1 MYNVYMKKE
10 KGKHF
15 MEILDKHENDK
26 SNMQNLYLKVLYAKK
41 FSTSNNIN
49 SRIHFHPFTEFYF
62 ILDGKGKFSIEDRV
76 INTSKD
82 DFFIINSN
90 VGHSIYSSKEENL
103 VYISFGVD
111 SIFVKN
117 LLNDDNNIEEDKYI
131 YKNIDKNQEYFI
143 KSFDI
148 INKEF
153 NSNDIFAQSMA
164 NAKSSE
170 FVISLLRKFKDE
182 IVITNDIKIN
192 KQIDYIKNFIDN
204 NYSEDI
210 KLESLSKMAYMNK
223 FHLIAEFKQSYRV
236 TPIDYLILKRIEV
249 TKNLLIS
256 TNHSMEEISSIVGFN
271 SQSYFN
277 QVFRKKVGL
286 TPSQFRKNHR
296 I

>member
-1 MYNVYMKKE
+1 
-10 KGKHF
+10 
-15 MEILDKHENDK
+15 MEILDKHENDN
-26 SNMQNLYLKVLYAKK
+26 STMQSIYLKVLYAKK

-76 INTSKD
+76 INTNKD

-90 VGHSIYSSKEENL
+90 VGHSIYSGEDENL
-103 VYISFGVD
+103 VYISFGVV

-117 LLNDDNNIEEDKYI
+117 LLNDDNIDEDKYI
-131 YKNIDKNQEYFI
+131 YKNIEKDQDYFI

-148 INKEF
+148 INEEF
-153 NSNDIFAQSMA
+153 NSNNIFAQSMA
-164 NAKSSE
+164 NAKASE
-170 FVISLLRKFKDE
+170 FVITLLRKFEDE

>member
-1 MYNVYMKKE
+1 
-10 KGKHF
+10 
-15 MEILDKHENDK
+15 MEILNKNENNNT
-26 SNMQNLYLKVLYAKK
+26 NMESLYLKVLYAKK
-41 FSTSNNIN
+41 FSTSKNIN
-49 SRIHFHPFTEFYF
+49 TRIHFHPFTEFYY
-62 ILDGKGKFSIEDRV
+62 ILKGSGKFSIEDKL
-76 INTSKD
+76 IDTSTD

-90 VGHSIYSSKEENL
+90 VRHSIYSSENEDL
-103 VYISFGVD
+103 VYVSFGVD

-117 LLNDDNNIEEDKYI
+117 IENKDDPDYDKYI
-131 YKNIDKNQEYFI
+131 YRNVEKDKDYFI

-153 NSNDIFAQSMA
+153 DSNDIFSRSMA
-164 NAKSSE
+164 NVKASE
-170 FVISLLRKFKDE
+170 FVISLLRKYKNEF
-182 IVITNDIKIN
+182 IITNDVKIN

-210 KLESLSKMAYMNK
+210 KLEGLSKMAYMNK
-223 FHLIAEFKQSYRV
+223 FHLISEFKQSYRV

-277 QVFRKKVGL
+277 QVFRKKVGI

>member
-1 MYNVYMKKE
+1 
-10 KGKHF
+10 
-15 MEILDKHENDK
+15 MEILDKHGNDK
-26 SNMQNLYLKVLYAKK
+26 SDMQNIYLKVLYAKK

-76 INTSKD
+76 IDTSKD

-117 LLNDDNNIEEDKYI
+117 LLNDNDIEEDKYI
-131 YKNIDKNQEYFI
+131 YKNIEEDQEYFI

-148 INKEF
+148 INEEF
-153 NSNDIFAQSMA
+153 NSNDIFAQSMS
-164 NAKSSE
+164 NAKASE

>member
-1 MYNVYMKKE
+1 
-10 KGKHF
+10 
-15 MEILDKHENDK
+15 MEILDKHGNDK
-26 SNMQNLYLKVLYAKK
+26 SDMQNIYLKVLYAKK

-76 INTSKD
+76 IDTSKD

-117 LLNDDNNIEEDKYI
+117 LLNGNNIEEDKYI
-131 YKNIDKNQEYFI
+131 YKNIEENQEYFI

-148 INKEF
+148 INEEF

-164 NAKSSE
+164 NAKASE

-182 IVITNDIKIN
+182 IIITNDIKIN

-210 KLESLSKMAYMNK
+210 NLESLSKMAYMNK

>member
-1 MYNVYMKKE
+1 
-10 KGKHF
+10 
-15 MEILDKHENDK
+15 MEILDKHGNDK
-26 SNMQNLYLKVLYAKK
+26 SDMQNIYLKVLYAKK

-76 INTSKD
+76 IDTSKD

-90 VGHSIYSSKEENL
+90 VGHSIYSSKDENL

-117 LLNDDNNIEEDKYI
+117 LLNDNDIEEDKYI
-131 YKNIDKNQEYFI
+131 YKNIEEDQEYFI

-148 INKEF
+148 INEEF
-153 NSNDIFAQSMA
+153 NSNDIFAQSMS
-164 NAKSSE
+164 NAKASE

>member
-1 MYNVYMKKE
+1 
-10 KGKHF
+10 
-15 MEILDKHENDK
+15 MEILDKNENE
-26 SNMQNLYLKVLYAKK
+26 SVTMQSIYLKVLYAKQ
-41 FSTSNNIN
+41 FSSSDKIN
-49 SRIHFHPFTEFYF
+49 SRIHFHPFTEFYY
-62 ILDGKGKFSIEDRV
+62 ILDGKGKFSIEDK
-76 INTSKD
+76 IIDTSKD

-90 VGHSIYSSKEENL
+90 VGHSIYSNENENL
-103 VYISFGVD
+103 TFISFGVD

-117 LLNDDNNIEEDKYI
+117 IKNDDSLEEDKYI
-131 YKNIDKNQEYFI
+131 FKNIEENKDYFI
-143 KSFDI
+143 NSFNTIHD
-148 INKEF
+148 EF
-153 NSNDIFAQSMA
+153 NSGDMFAQSMA
-164 NAKSSE
+164 NAKASE
-170 FVISLLRKFKDE
+170 FVISLLRKYKNDFE
-182 IVITNDIKIN
+182 ITNDIKIN

-210 KLESLSKMAYMNK
+210 KLESLSKMAFMNK

-277 QVFRKKVGL
+277 QVFRKKVGI

>member
-1 MYNVYMKKE
+1 MKKE
-10 KGKHF
+10 KGTNF
-15 MEILDKHENDK
+15 MEILDKHENDN
-26 SNMQNLYLKVLYAKK
+26 STMQSIYLKVLYAKK
-41 FSTSNNIN
+41 FSASNNIN

-76 INTSKD
+76 INTNKD

-90 VGHSIYSSKEENL
+90 VGHSIYSGEDENL
-103 VYISFGVD
+103 IYISFGVD

-117 LLNDDNNIEEDKYI
+117 LLNDDNIDEDKYI
-131 YKNIDKNQEYFI
+131 YKNIENDQDYFI

-148 INKEF
+148 INEEF
-153 NSNDIFAQSMA
+153 NSNNIFGQSMA
-164 NAKSSE
+164 NAKASE
-170 FVISLLRKFKDE
+170 FVITLLRNFKDE

-296 I
+296 L

>member
-1 MYNVYMKKE
+1 
-10 KGKHF
+10 
-15 MEILDKHENDK
+15 MEILDKHENDN
-26 SNMQNLYLKVLYAKK
+26 STMQSIYLKVLYAKK
-41 FSTSNNIN
+41 FSASNNIN

-76 INTSKD
+76 INTNKD

-90 VGHSIYSSKEENL
+90 VGHSIYSGEDENL

-117 LLNDDNNIEEDKYI
+117 LLNDDNIDEDKYI
-131 YKNIDKNQEYFI
+131 YKNIENDQDYFI

-148 INKEF
+148 INEEF
-153 NSNDIFAQSMA
+153 NSNNIFAQSMA
-164 NAKSSE
+164 NAKASE
-170 FVISLLRKFKDE
+170 FVITLLRNFKDE

-296 I
+296 L

>member
-1 MYNVYMKKE
+1 MYEKR

-15 MEILDKHENDK
+15 MEILDKHGNDK
-26 SNMQNLYLKVLYAKK
+26 SDMQNIYLKVLYAKK

-76 INTSKD
+76 IDTSKD

-90 VGHSIYSSKEENL
+90 VGHSIYSSKDENL

-117 LLNDDNNIEEDKYI
+117 LLNDNDIEEDKYI
-131 YKNIDKNQEYFI
+131 YKNIEEDQEYFI

-148 INKEF
+148 INEEF
-153 NSNDIFAQSMA
+153 NSNDIFAQSMS
-164 NAKSSE
+164 NAKASE

>member
-1 MYNVYMKKE
+1 
-10 KGKHF
+10 

-131 YKNIDKNQEYFI
+131 YKNIDENQEYFI
-143 KSFDI
+143 NSFDI

-164 NAKSSE
+164 NAKASE

>member
-1 MYNVYMKKE
+1 
-10 KGKHF
+10 
-15 MEILDKHENDK
+15 MEILDKHENDN
-26 SNMQNLYLKVLYAKK
+26 STMQSIYLKVLYAKK

-76 INTSKD
+76 INTNKD

-90 VGHSIYSSKEENL
+90 VGHSIYSGEDENL

-117 LLNDDNNIEEDKYI
+117 LLNDDNIDEDKYI
-131 YKNIDKNQEYFI
+131 YKNIEKDQDYFI

-148 INKEF
+148 INEEF
-153 NSNDIFAQSMA
+153 NSNNIFAQSMA
-164 NAKSSE
+164 NAKASE
-170 FVISLLRKFKDE
+170 FVITLLRNFKDE

-296 I
+296 L

>member
-1 MYNVYMKKE
+1 
-10 KGKHF
+10 
-15 MEILDKHENDK
+15 MEILDKHNNNNNSSME
-26 SNMQNLYLKVLYAKK
+26 SIYLKVLYAKK

-49 SRIHFHPFTEFYF
+49 SRIHFHPFTEFYLF
-62 ILDGKGKFSIEDRV
+62 LDGKGKFSIEDKI
-76 INTSKD
+76 INTSQN

-90 VGHSIYSSKEENL
+90 VGHSIYSEDNENL

-117 LLNDDNNIEEDKYI
+117 LLNEDNIEEDKYI
-131 YKNIDKNQEYFI
+131 FKNIENDQEYF
-143 KSFDI
+143 KNSFAI
-148 INKEF
+148 IENEF
-153 NSNDIFAQSMA
+153 NSNDRYARSMA
-164 NAKSSE
+164 NVKASE
-170 FVISLLRKFKDE
+170 FVINLLRKFKEE
-182 IVITNDIKIN
+182 IMITNDIKIN

-204 NYSEDI
+204 NYSEEI

>member
-1 MYNVYMKKE
+1 MK
-10 KGKHF
+10 
-15 MEILDKHENDK
+15 ILDKHENDK
-26 SNMQNLYLKVLYAKK
+26 SDMQNIYLKVLYAKK

-76 INTSKD
+76 IDTSKD

-117 LLNDDNNIEEDKYI
+117 LLNDNNIEEDKYI
-131 YKNIDKNQEYFI
+131 YKNIEENQEYYI

-148 INKEF
+148 INEEF

-164 NAKSSE
+164 NAKASE

-182 IVITNDIKIN
+182 IIITNDIKIN

-210 KLESLSKMAYMNK
+210 NLESLSKMAYMNK

>member
-1 MYNVYMKKE
+1 MKKE

-131 YKNIDKNQEYFI
+131 YKNIDENQKYFI
-143 KSFDI
+143 NSFDI

-164 NAKSSE
+164 NAKASE

>member
-1 MYNVYMKKE
+1 
-10 KGKHF
+10 
-15 MEILDKHENDK
+15 MEILDKHENDN
-26 SNMQNLYLKVLYAKK
+26 STMQSIYLKVLYAKK

-76 INTSKD
+76 INTNKD

-90 VGHSIYSSKEENL
+90 VGHSIYSGEDENL

-117 LLNDDNNIEEDKYI
+117 LLNDDNIDEDKYI
-131 YKNIDKNQEYFI
+131 YKNIEKDQDYFI

-148 INKEF
+148 INEEF
-153 NSNDIFAQSMA
+153 NSNNIFAQSMV
-164 NAKSSE
+164 NAKASE
-170 FVISLLRKFKDE
+170 FVITLLRKFEDE

-223 FHLIAEFKQSYRV
+223 LHLIAEFKQSYRV

>member
-1 MYNVYMKKE
+1 
-10 KGKHF
+10 
-15 MEILDKHENDK
+15 MEILDKHGNDK
-26 SNMQNLYLKVLYAKK
+26 SDMQNIYLKVLYAKK

-76 INTSKD
+76 IDTSKD

-117 LLNDDNNIEEDKYI
+117 LLNDNNIEEDKYI
-131 YKNIDKNQEYFI
+131 YKNIEENQEYFI

-148 INKEF
+148 INEEF
-153 NSNDIFAQSMA
+153 NSNDIFSQSMA
-164 NAKSSE
+164 NAKASE

-182 IVITNDIKIN
+182 IIITNDIKIN

-210 KLESLSKMAYMNK
+210 NLESLSKMAYMNK

>member
-131 YKNIDKNQEYFI
+131 YKNIDENQEYFI
-143 KSFDI
+143 NSFDI

-164 NAKSSE
+164 NAKASE

>member
-1 MYNVYMKKE
+1 
-10 KGKHF
+10 
-15 MEILDKHENDK
+15 MEILDKHENDN
-26 SNMQNLYLKVLYAKK
+26 STMQSIYLKVLYAKK

-76 INTSKD
+76 INTNKD

-90 VGHSIYSSKEENL
+90 VGHSIYSGEDENL

-117 LLNDDNNIEEDKYI
+117 LLNDDNIDEDKYI
-131 YKNIDKNQEYFI
+131 YKNIENDQDYFI

-148 INKEF
+148 INEEF
-153 NSNDIFAQSMA
+153 NSNNIFSQSMA
-164 NAKSSE
+164 NAKASE
-170 FVISLLRKFKDE
+170 FVITLLRNFKDE

-296 I
+296 L

>member
-1 MYNVYMKKE
+1 
-10 KGKHF
+10 
-15 MEILDKHENDK
+15 MEILDKHGNDK
-26 SNMQNLYLKVLYAKK
+26 SDMQNIYLKVLYAKK

-76 INTSKD
+76 IDTSKD

-90 VGHSIYSSKEENL
+90 VGHSIYSSKDENL

-117 LLNDDNNIEEDKYI
+117 LLNDNDIEEDKYI
-131 YKNIDKNQEYFI
+131 YKNIEENQEYFI

-148 INKEF
+148 INEEF
-153 NSNDIFAQSMA
+153 NSTDIFAQSMA
-164 NAKSSE
+164 NAKASE

-210 KLESLSKMAYMNK
+210 KLESLSKMAYMKK

-236 TPIDYLILKRIEV
+236 TPIDYLILTRIEV

>member
-1 MYNVYMKKE
+1 
-10 KGKHF
+10 
-15 MEILDKHENDK
+15 MEILDKHGNDK
-26 SNMQNLYLKVLYAKK
+26 SDMQNIYLKVLYAKK

-76 INTSKD
+76 IDTSKD

-117 LLNDDNNIEEDKYI
+117 LLNGNNIEEDKYI
-131 YKNIDKNQEYFI
+131 YKNIEENQEYFI

-148 INKEF
+148 INEEF

-164 NAKSSE
+164 NAKASE

-182 IVITNDIKIN
+182 IIITNDIKIN

-210 KLESLSKMAYMNK
+210 NLESLSKMAYMNK

-236 TPIDYLILKRIEV
+236 TPIDFLILKRIEV

>member
-1 MYNVYMKKE
+1 
-10 KGKHF
+10 
-15 MEILDKHENDK
+15 MEILDKHGNDK
-26 SNMQNLYLKVLYAKK
+26 SDMQNIYLKVLYAKK

-76 INTSKD
+76 IDTSKD

-90 VGHSIYSSKEENL
+90 VGHSIYSSKDENL

-117 LLNDDNNIEEDKYI
+117 ILNNNDIEEDKYI
-131 YKNIDKNQEYFI
+131 YKNIEENQEYFI

-148 INKEF
+148 INEEF
-153 NSNDIFAQSMA
+153 NSTDIYSQSMA
-164 NAKSSE
+164 NAKASE

>member
-1 MYNVYMKKE
+1 
-10 KGKHF
+10 
-15 MEILDKHENDK
+15 MEILDKHENDN
-26 SNMQNLYLKVLYAKK
+26 STMQSIYLKVLYAKK

-76 INTSKD
+76 INTNKD

-90 VGHSIYSSKEENL
+90 VGHSIYSGEDENL

-117 LLNDDNNIEEDKYI
+117 LLNDDNIDEDKYI
-131 YKNIDKNQEYFI
+131 YKNIENDQDYFI

-148 INKEF
+148 INEEF
-153 NSNDIFAQSMA
+153 NSNNIFSQSMA
-164 NAKSSE
+164 NAKASE
-170 FVISLLRKFKDE
+170 FVITLLRNFKDE